1 MVVRKLTAN
10 PPVQRDQYPE
20 VALRLEEIVDAY
32 AKPRFLGREKY
43 GAIALNAILG
53 LVLSRS
59 GRDGDVVERIRTL
72 DVPWFQELLARRAAR
87 LREEL
92 IARDAEAKFADVAAV
107 LEQLSTLDS
116 PSLTP

>member
-1 MVVRKLTAN
+1 MRWRTTWCAWRCASRRSFKV
-10 PPVQRDQYPE
+10 
-20 VALRLEEIVDAY
+20 
-32 AKPRFLGREKY
+32 
-43 GAIALNAILG
+43 ALNAILG